1 MYVAKN
7 STPLF
12 FHTAKTRLLLP
23 HLTLITFVIVII
35 TPTILISSSTGW
47 KERRERQTDVSLQ
60 HRWNGEERRR
70 RKQEE
75 QRPWFRVDPL
85 YYYYSD
91 QGGRICHWSGS
102 LFIIKKNLSSGIFR
116 PSPQQK
122 KLLGDPFLTQF
133 LISRPPP
140 VDPFLVFPTWR
151 HCGPSSPPGS
161 HRAV

>member
-12 FHTAKTRLLLP
+12 FYTAKTRLLLP
-23 HLTLITFVIVII
+23 HLSLITFVIVII
-35 TPTILISSSTGW
+35 TTTIFISSTGC
-47 KERRERQTDVSLQ
+47 K
-60 HRWNGEERRR
+60 EERRATDWCITAAQMERGGKKEEKTGRTAAVVSCWSSILLLLRPR
-70 RKQEE
+70 R
-75 QRPWFRVDPL
+75 PHL
-85 YYYYSD
+85 SLI
-91 QGGRICHWSGS
+91 RITIYHQ
-102 LFIIKKNLSSGIFR
+102 KNLSSGIFR

-133 LISRPPP
+133 LIRRPPP